1 LCIFHEPGD
10 AAQQPLAADGAN
22 APPLNRSAER
32 LLLAG
37 PMDRSGSFFPVQRLL
52 SGTILWWAPGAAE
65 TGRTGTALFGQ
76 ERSFG
81 AVAGL
86 LAQLGRWSG
95 SVECASMSR

>member
-37 PMDRSGSFFPVQRLL
+37 PMDRSGSILAVDSLL
-52 SGTILWWAPGAAE
+52 SG
-65 TGRTGTALFGQ
+65 
-76 ERSFG
+76 
-81 AVAGL
+81 AGL
-86 LAQLGRWSG
+86 GSLPGPRRSGRPCRG
-95 SVECASMSR
+95 KIGHKQP